1 MSLETTCDW
10 CQEKEEDICHALW
23 FCPKVLKI
31 WKLAGFD
38 THNFIYMPKAPDR
51 RNNFIFKHQAQ
62 EIHSWV
68 RWALAKLDDYF
79 VECKDSRQDKA
90 VTAKPKWG
98 PPPFDCVMIN
108 TDASLIADK
117 MGCGLSAV
125 LRDSV
130 GELIVAETVFVP
142 GIASIFLAEAAAVKL
157 GVRLAQKWAV
167 SKAIVAADCLSI
179 INSLQSGS
187 ALNSDW
193 GMLCRDILSL
203 KHHFLSLKWW
213 VPGPGS
219 GRRPGFQSQ
228 SGSGSES

>member
-38 THNFIYMPKAPDR
+38 THNFIYMPKAPDVLFYLWGKLPKEDLIQFIGLSWLIWQR

-130 GELIVAETVFVP
+130 GELIVNLKLSLFS
-142 GIASIFLAEAAAVKL
+142 IASIFWLR
-157 GVRLAQKWAV
+157 RL
-167 SKAIVAADCLSI
+167 
-179 INSLQSGS
+179 
-187 ALNSDW
+187 
-193 GMLCRDILSL
+193 
-203 KHHFLSLKWW
+203 
-213 VPGPGS
+213 
-219 GRRPGFQSQ
+219 
-228 SGSGSES
+228 